1 MAGDAGGSLGAGV
14 SRRSVLG
21 GAGKV
26 AAAGVALTATGAVVA
41 PELAAANASGGI
53 AVSPKGTTAIEFLAQ
68 IQQNGD
74 GLLAF
79 GYLTAVAGLSAA
91 DLFTGAPSEGTA
103 RLTAYATGT
112 VGTRTANGAVHNLDI
127 AGELSIY
134 SLPGGGASFGNPDS
148 FKSGTRVARYTL
160 TIQDILA
167 VIPTSPS
174 TGLPTLVGDL
184 RQTDAASLSGG
195 KGKFG
200 QNGTKLRLLATG
212 SGNRA
217 NADPAPPV
225 ASLTVAGN
233 LATV

>member
-1 MAGDAGGSLGAGV
+1 MAGDAGGSLGTGV

-26 AAAGVALTATGAVVA
+26 AAAGVALSAAGAVVA

-74 GLLAF
+74 RMLAF

-91 DLFTGAPSEGTA
+91 DLFTGTPGEGTA

-112 VGTRTANGAVHNLDI
+112 VGTRTANGAVHNLD
-127 AGELSIY
+127 LSGVLTIY

-148 FKSGTRVARYTL
+148 FKSGTPVARYTL
-160 TIQDILA
+160 TIQDILT
-167 VIPTSPS
+167 VIAPQHRFADAHRRPA
-174 TGLPTLVGDL
+174 PDV
-184 RQTDAASLSGG
+184 AASLGG
-195 KGKFG
+195 QG
-200 QNGTKLRLLATG
+200 QVRAEREQAAPAGHRLRHQ
-212 SGNRA
+212 SQQRS
-217 NADPAPPV
+217 APPV
-225 ASLTVAGN
+225 ATLTVAGN

>member
-1 MAGDAGGSLGAGV
+1 MAGDAGGPLGSGL

-26 AAAGVALTATGAVVA
+26 AAAGVALSATGAVVA
-41 PELAAANASGGI
+41 PELAAANGQAGI
-53 AVSPKGTTAIEFLAQ
+53 AVSAKGTTAIEFLAQ

-74 GLLAF
+74 ALLAY
-79 GYLTAVAGLSAA
+79 GYLTEVAGLSAG
-91 DLFTGAPSEGTA
+91 DLFTGTPSEGTA

-148 FKSGTRVARYTL
+148 FRAGMRVARYTL
-160 TIQDILA
+160 TIQDILT
-167 VIPTSPS
+167 VTSTN

-212 SGNRA
+212 IGTRQPP
-217 NADPAPPV
+217 DPPV
-225 ASLTVAGN
+225 AILTVAGN